1 MKTGSMNDFC
11 PGADFLNPLTQQI
24 VNFCHKFKYILR
36 DENPVLHNRKELQD
50 DTPDILD
57 VPENT

>member
-1 MKTGSMNDFC
+1 MNDFC
-11 PGADFLNPLTQQI
+11 PGAVLFNPLTPQI
-24 VNFCHKFKYILR
+24 VNFCHKFKYIFR
-36 DENPVLHNRKELQD
+36 DETPVLHNRKELQD

>member
-1 MKTGSMNDFC
+1 MNDFC